1 MNKKDIALEVLRFK
15 RSDVLLGCFPAF
27 EMSYYGANHEG
38 YETNGKSHDVPV
50 GTFWTD
56 VWGVGW
62 LKEQEGVMG
71 FPCKNPISKPEMLKS
86 YTFPDPNDERI
97 FAKIYNDKKNYEQ
110 NYADEMFPGASLRS
124 TVWERT
130 YKLIGMENLMVYF
143 YAEPNF
149 VEDVMDSV
157 MDFQLK
163 ILDHYFSAGA
173 TVFNCGDDLGTQN
186 SLLLSPQIIETFLKP
201 RYKKVMDKIKTRDGI
216 INFHS
221 CGHLEPILEMF
232 IELKID
238 ILNPV
243 QSTANNL
250 ANFIKITEG
259 RLALQG
265 GISSHALI
273 TGSPDEIRRT
283 TRETIALLNK
293 KGGYFC
299 GPDQGMVFNPE
310 NIAAMNDEIEKYN
323 AGKRTN

>member
-1 MNKKDIALEVLRFK
+1 MNIKETALEILRFK
-15 RSDVLLGCFPAF
+15 RSDILLQGFPTF

-71 FPCKNPISKPEMLKS
+71 FPREHPISKPEMLKS
-86 YTFPDPNDERI
+86 YKFPDPNDERI
-97 FAKIYNDKKNYEQ
+97 YAKIYKDKEIYEKQ
-110 NYADEMFPGASLRS
+110 YADTMFLGGSLRS

-130 YKLIGMENLMVYF
+130 YKLIGMENLMEYF
-143 YAEPNF
+143 YTEPNF
-149 VEDVMDSV
+149 VEDVLDTV
-157 MDFQLK
+157 TNFQLQ
-163 ILDHYFSAGA
+163 ILDYYFDAGA

-186 SLLLSPQIIETFLKP
+186 SLLLSPNVMEQFLKP
-201 RYKKVMDKIKTRDGI
+201 RYKKVMDKIKTKDGI

-221 CGHLEPILEMF
+221 CGHIEPILEMF

-243 QSTANNL
+243 QATANNL
-250 ANFIKITEG
+250 ENVIKITQN

-265 GISSHALI
+265 GISSHMLVVG
-273 TGSPDEIRRT
+273 TPEEVRQN
-283 TRETIALLNK
+283 TRDVVALLNK
-293 KGGYFC
+293 NGGYFC
-299 GPDQGMVFNPE
+299 GPDQGMVFNPD
-310 NIAAMNDEIEKYN
+310 NIAAMNDEIYSLSA
-323 AGKRTN
+323 AG

>member
-1 MNKKDIALEVLRFK
+1 MNKKDIAMEVLRFK
-15 RSDVLLGCFPAF
+15 RSDVLLDWFPSF

-38 YETNGKSHDVPV
+38 YDTNGKSHDVPV

-71 FPCKNPISKPEMLKS
+71 FPRAHPISRPELLKS

-97 FAKIYNDKKNYEQ
+97 FAKIYKDKENYEK
-110 NYADEMFPGASLRS
+110 NYADEMFLGASLRS

-130 YKLIGMENLMVYF
+130 YKLIGMENLMEYF
-143 YAEPNF
+143 YTEPSF

-157 MDFQLK
+157 MNFQLN
-163 ILDHYFSAGA
+163 ILDHYFAAGA
-173 TVFNCGDDLGTQN
+173 VVFNCGDDLGTQN
-186 SLLLSPQIIETFLKP
+186 SLLLSPPVMDKFLKS

-221 CGHLEPILEMF
+221 CGHLEPILDMF

-250 ANFIKITEG
+250 ENLIKITEG

-265 GISSHALI
+265 GISSHALVVG
-273 TGSPDEIRRT
+273 TPDEIRQI

-299 GPDQGMVFNPE
+299 GPDQGMVFNPD
-310 NIAAMNDEIEKYN
+310 NIAAMNDEIAKYN
-323 AGKRTN
+323 AKGHL